1 MNKQKFVPVLAEFG
15 FNLKTKAFNSYL
27 SNPEGGFTKFKNVL
41 SQNLTPDRAEVYA
54 MILLNSHLNGSYVK
68 FGENRLPKT
77 MGRAWDILSAVR
89 TKSEIEHLTLGLVD
103 TVKPVTVRR
112 WSKALNAVKIKANM
126 RDLSLAQI
134 EALLGYKINLID

>member
-1 MNKQKFVPVLAEFG
+1 MFKQKFVPVLAEFG

-27 SNPEGGFTKFKNVL
+27 VNPTGGFADFKQAL
-41 SQNLTPDRAEVYA
+41 SKNLTPDKAEVYA

-68 FGENRLPKT
+68 FGENRLPYT
-77 MGRAWDILSAVR
+77 MGRAYDILNPRR
-89 TKSEIEHLTLGLVD
+89 TAAEIEMLTLGLID

-112 WSKALNAVKIKANM
+112 WSKALNAVKVKAET

-134 EALLGYKINLID
+134 EVLLGYKINLIV